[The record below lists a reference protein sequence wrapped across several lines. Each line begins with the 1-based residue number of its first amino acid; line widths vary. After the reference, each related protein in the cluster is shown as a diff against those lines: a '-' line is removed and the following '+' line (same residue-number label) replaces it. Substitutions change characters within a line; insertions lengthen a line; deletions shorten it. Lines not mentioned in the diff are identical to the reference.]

1 MESST
6 IPPKR
11 YKLPLS
17 IANCDPNLGLG
28 PAFNI
33 SSLLSDFRMFLSD
46 ISFLVSIPTVL
57 EMVNAPSSTTLVVPS
72 SFNFR
77 FCTASSISW
86 SCSTWNLNIFF
97 VKLTFHL
104 IISWKKNRTI
114 KKKIKNFVK
123 LILHYLVFT
132 IVSSVILSFLVGSFF
147 PDSSSL
153 FQVALSFSIITEYR
167 SLKKFPGISSSSSS
181 SSWQMRKK
189 IRHIHK

>member
-17 IANCDPNLGLG
+17 IANCDPNLGQG

-33 SSLLSDFRMFLSD
+33 SSLLSDFLMFLSD

-86 SCSTWNLNIFF
+86 SCSTWNLNFF
-97 VKLTFHL
+97 PVKLTQ
-104 IISWKKNRTI
+104 
-114 KKKIKNFVK
+114 NFVK

-181 SSWQMRKK
+181 SSWQLRKK
-189 IRHIHK
+189 NLF

>member
-33 SSLLSDFRMFLSD
+33 SSLLSDFWMFLSD

-57 EMVNAPSSTTLVVPS
+57 EMVNAPSSTTLVVPVAS

-86 SCSTWNLNIFF
+86 SCSTWNLNFF
-97 VKLTFHL
+97 P
-104 IISWKKNRTI
+104 
-114 KKKIKNFVK
+114 VK
-123 LILHYLVFT
+123 LILHYLVFTRVFT